1 MRTRAS
7 LVGLLSIVAAL
18 LGTMGPAAAAPAAG
32 GTEATGAI
40 FVLPGGGG
48 SSVQVRVD
56 CPPAP
61 QSATGSPSAG
71 STTVSGVTASCT
83 ATSASVTGTG
93 ATAGGVTFG
102 AFSATCAAGAT
113 TTGSVTVLSG
123 PAPVVPGTY
132 TTPTTFTSGGATISL
147 NEVSVGGG
155 FVTRTAIHL
164 TASDGSQA
172 FIGQVVC
179 PSPPAYPLAVDTAS
193 AASPAAAAPALAPL
207 SASGGSSHTALL
219 VAVGVGVLVLAQVAV
234 ALGIRRRRD
243 GSTTA

>member
-1 MRTRAS
+1 MRTRVG

-18 LGTMGPAAAAPAAG
+18 LGTMGPAAAAPVPG

-40 FVLPGGGG
+40 FVAAGDG

-61 QSATGSPSAG
+61 QSATGSPAAG
-71 STTVSGVTASCT
+71 TVSVSGVTASCT
-83 ATSASVTGTG
+83 ATGASVTGTG
-93 ATAGGVTFG
+93 AVAGGVTFG
-102 AFSATCAAGAT
+102 AFSATCAANTT
-113 TTGSVTVLSG
+113 TTGSVTVVGG
-123 PAPVVPGTY
+123 PNVVPGTY
-132 TTPTTFTSGGATISL
+132 TTPTTFTSNGATISL
-147 NEVSVGGG
+147 NEVSVSGG

-164 TASDGSQA
+164 TGSDGSQA

-193 AASPAAAAPALAPL
+193 AASPASAAPALAPL
-207 SASGGSSHTALL
+207 STSDGSSHTALL
-219 VAVGVGVLVLAQVAV
+219 VAVGVGVLVLAQLAVAV
-234 ALGIRRRRD
+234 GIRRRRD